1 MLFKEIKSY
10 EVVCDRCGLVVT
22 KTEKPVANLIIG
34 DLGFTYW
41 VCDGCLKQ
49 IPNILGLGDTEKVEK
64 DPDWDDEPEMIET
77 KTLFDDMETLDE
89 DSKQLVKEA
98 ADRTIK
104 TNPYYINNWQWN
116 NEKIETLIQMYNSHN
131 TYDEMAKEL
140 KVTTPSIRGML
151 SRIRESKPGTDLYF
165 YKDKL
170 GSYRLTEGQKEKIK
184 ELYFEHNLSIAK
196 IADQLNISY
205 FRVWSYCNKLTK
217 EDK

>member
-49 IPNILGLGDTEKVEK
+49 IPQLLGLGNTEEK

-77 KTLFDDMETLDE
+77 RTLMDDMETLDE

-104 TNPYYINNWQWN
+104 SNPYYIDNYTWN
-116 NEKIETLIQMYNSHN
+116 NEKIETLIHMYNNRN
-131 TYDEMAKEL
+131 TYEQIAQEL
-140 KVTTPSIRGML
+140 KVTIPAISSIL
-151 SRIRESKPGTDLYF
+151 HRIRKSKPGTDLYF

-170 GSYRLTEGQKEKIK
+170 GSNYRLTKNQEEEIKRLFFEENMSISQIVQK
-184 ELYFEHNLSIAK
+184 
-196 IADQLNISY
+196 LNISY
-205 FRVWSYCNKLTK
+205 GRVWVYCNKITK
-217 EDK
+217 GGK